1 MDTAFVYE
9 LIGYVASALIVLSL
23 MMQSLLR
30 LRVINLVGAA
40 IFTVYGLLID
50 APPVWLVNGAIVV
63 IDIWYLRRMLTDQ
76 PDEPEVLEVAPDS
89 RYLRRFVEARGDDIR
104 RFVPTFDGV
113 RDDHHAF
120 FVLRDLVPAA
130 LVLARRDGDG
140 DVAIDLDYALP
151 AYRDFTSG
159 RYVYG
164 RSSIWES
171 LDAERLVAPRGHP
184 EHDRY
189 LTKMGFQPED
199 DRLVLHV

>member
-1 MDTAFVYE
+1 MDTGLVYE
-9 LIGYVASALIVLSL
+9 LIGYVASALIVVSL

-40 IFTVYGLLID
+40 VFTVYGVLIE

-63 IDIWYLRRMLTDQ
+63 IDLWYLRRMLTDR
-76 PDEPEVLEVAPDS
+76 PDEPEVLEVSPGSD
-89 RYLRRFVEARGDDIR
+89 YLQRFVQARGEDIR

-113 RDDHHAF
+113 RDDHRAF

-130 LVLARRDGDG
+130 LVLARPAGDG

-159 RYVYG
+159 RYVYD
-164 RSSIWES
+164 RSGIWDE
-171 LDAERLVAPRGHP
+171 LEADRLVAPLGHP
-184 EHDRY
+184 DHDRY
-189 LTKMGFQPED
+189 LAKMGFEPTD
-199 DRLVLHV
+199 DHLVRSV